1 MKLLV
6 VMKTY
11 SRDNRDPSRER
22 YCKAPKS
29 EVMLRCLYSV
39 VRSLAPLQGNIKLA
53 LINNKDDTA
62 HLDAI
67 RAITSLM
74 PHPTEIVFID
84 PPVPPIAPSASDR
97 QTTPGAA
104 LAAFQYGLAHGEG
117 GLVYF
122 VDDDY
127 LHDEGAIGKMLAAQD
142 LFSRNLARPVCIDGF
157 NDPFRYYEP
166 RNIEPTRVVHG
177 PDRHWRLTYFSTA
190 TFLIPY
196 SILKTYWYFFEALG
210 KHPSD
215 GKAEDDT
222 VNHLWKEV
230 GVPLFMPIPSVSLH
244 LQFDTEKD
252 PFIDW
257 ESWWKKADYRA
268 AIQIP

>member
-39 VRSLAPLQGNIKLA
+39 VRSLASLQGDIKLA

-62 HLDAI
+62 HLDTI

-84 PPVPPIAPSASDR
+84 PPVPPVAPTANDR

-142 LFSRNLARPVCIDGF
+142 LFSRNLGHPACIDGF

-166 RNIEPTRVVHG
+166 RNIELTRVVHG

-190 TFLIPY
+190 TFLIPH

-222 VNHLWKEV
+222 VNHLWKEA

-268 AIQIP
+268 AIQAR